1 MNKVEYLGLQIENEL
16 KKKDDEI
23 LKKFE
28 EYLKNNSEKVNIKMN
43 KVSFYDI
50 VNYSGNNTE
59 FFSNCPV
66 YNISDDCFSLL
77 LDCNGKTTISNN
89 FRKKLQK
96 VFIENVSKNIEEL
109 SYSNRILDNIELSLF
124 PNLKKVSIKDAG
136 EIISKNELEMFL
148 KRSNIEEFN
157 TDGKFDDDI
166 LKDGIFMDVEG
177 DKYGVYKDK
186 KISSGNFFY
195 KEFIDRYNIYS
206 QNPYENIDTI
216 IKVIEDGKNK
226 FEIDENID
234 IMVYDKIEDIEKKE
248 TSSSIIKYN
257 ISNKMI
263 KLKNINKVEDA
274 QRVIDSFVNSNYDI
288 SEVILELENKTY
300 SDMIKLKHLEKE
312 YNLKI
317 EYNNSLETITA
328 DEFIT
333 MRATL
338 DYYKS
343 LIEDKNLSPLEKA
356 TFGYDIIKSFVY
368 NEVKEDENKSIS
380 RNIHSIIESGNIV
393 CVGYARFYAELMKEI
408 GINGYAFGTAVPIDG
423 ENFGHARVLLKI
435 DDPKYGIDGTY
446 AFDPT
451 WDSARNFVKVI
462 DKDGNEKIR
471 NMNNL
476 EENDTVVRKY
486 DRLSRYKYFLVP
498 RNEYEE
504 KFVGE
509 KMPKLNEAD
518 YYGADEISKSEMK
531 NDSNL
536 DLISFPKEKF
546 EYLVRKIKLC
556 EGYSKESIDEL
567 IDEILDINGFN
578 KKEVNEDELES
589 TVKK

>member
-1 MNKVEYLGLQIENEL
+1 MN
-16 KKKDDEI
+16 
-23 LKKFE
+23 
-28 EYLKNNSEKVNIKMN
+28 
-43 KVSFYDI
+43 
-50 VNYSGNNTE
+50 T
-59 FFSNCPV
+59 
-66 YNISDDCFSLL
+66 
-77 LDCNGKTTISNN
+77 
-89 FRKKLQK
+89 
-96 VFIENVSKNIEEL
+96 
-109 SYSNRILDNIELSLF
+109 
-124 PNLKKVSIKDAG
+124 
-136 EIISKNELEMFL
+136 
-148 KRSNIEEFN
+148 
-157 TDGKFDDDI
+157 
-166 LKDGIFMDVEG
+166 
-177 DKYGVYKDK
+177 
-186 KISSGNFFY
+186 
-195 KEFIDRYNIYS
+195 
-206 QNPYENIDTI
+206 IDTI

-226 FEIDENID
+226 FEIDENKD
-234 IMVYDKIEDIEKKE
+234 IMVYDKIKDIEKKE
-248 TSSSIIKYN
+248 TSNSIIEYN
-257 ISNKMI
+257 DSKKMI
-263 KLKNINKVEDA
+263 KLKNINKIEDA

-288 SEVILELENKTY
+288 SDVILELENKTY
-300 SDMIKLKHLEKE
+300 SDMIKLKHLEKK

-317 EYNNSLETITA
+317 EYNNSYEKITA

-393 CVGYARFYAELMKEI
+393 CVGYASFYAELMKEI
-408 GINGYAFGTAVPIDG
+408 GINGYEFGTIVPIDG
-423 ENFGHARVLLKI
+423 ENIGHARVLLKI

-451 WDSARNFVKVI
+451 WDSARDFVKVI

-471 NMNNL
+471 DMNNL
-476 EENDTVVRKY
+476 EGNDTVVRKY

-498 RNEYEE
+498 GNEYEE

-509 KMPKLNEAD
+509 KMPKLNEDD

>member
-16 KKKDDEI
+16 KKKEDEI

-43 KVSFYDI
+43 NVSFDDI

-124 PNLKKVSIKDAG
+124 PNLKEVSIKNAG

-195 KEFIDRYNIYS
+195 KEFINRYNIYS

-226 FEIDENID
+226 FEIDENKD
-234 IMVYDKIEDIEKKE
+234 IMVYDKIKDIEKKE
-248 TSSSIIKYN
+248 TSNSI
-257 ISNKMI
+257 
-263 KLKNINKVEDA
+263 
-274 QRVIDSFVNSNYDI
+274 
-288 SEVILELENKTY
+288 
-300 SDMIKLKHLEKE
+300 
-312 YNLKI
+312 I
-317 EYNNSLETITA
+317 EYNNSYEKITA

-393 CVGYARFYAELMKEI
+393 CVGYASFYAELMKEI
-408 GINGYAFGTAVPIDG
+408 GINGYEFGTIVPIDG
-423 ENFGHARVLLKI
+423 ENIGHARVLLKI

-451 WDSARNFVKVI
+451 WDSARDFVKVI

-471 NMNNL
+471 DMNNL
-476 EENDTVVRKY
+476 EGNDTVVRKY

-498 RNEYEE
+498 GNEYEE

-509 KMPKLNEAD
+509 KMPKLNEDD

>member
-16 KKKDDEI
+16 KKKEDEI

-43 KVSFYDI
+43 NVSFDDI

-124 PNLKKVSIKDAG
+124 PNLKEVSIKDAG
-136 EIISKNELEMFL
+136 EIISKNELEKFL

-177 DKYGVYKDK
+177 DKYGVYNDK

-195 KEFIDRYNIYS
+195 KEFINRYNIYS

-226 FEIDENID
+226 FEIDENKD
-234 IMVYDKIEDIEKKE
+234 IMVYDKIKDIEKKE
-248 TSSSIIKYN
+248 TSNSIIQYN
-257 ISNKMI
+257 VSKKMI
-263 KLKNINKVEDA
+263 KLKNINKIEDA
-274 QRVIDSFVNSNYDI
+274 QRVIDSFVNSNYYI
-288 SEVILELENKTY
+288 SDVILELENKTY

-317 EYNNSLETITA
+317 EYNNSYEKITA

-393 CVGYARFYAELMKEI
+393 CVGYASFYAELMKEI

-423 ENFGHARVLLKI
+423 ENFGHERVLLKI
-435 DDPKYGIDGTY
+435 EDPKYGIDGTY

-451 WDSARNFVKVI
+451 WDSARDFVKVI

-504 KFVGE
+504 KFEGE
-509 KMPKLNEAD
+509 KMKKLN
-518 YYGADEISKSEMK
+518 
-531 NDSNL
+531 
-536 DLISFPKEKF
+536 
-546 EYLVRKIKLC
+546 
-556 EGYSKESIDEL
+556 
-567 IDEILDINGFN
+567 
-578 KKEVNEDELES
+578 
-589 TVKK
+589 

>member
-16 KKKDDEI
+16 KKKEDEI

-43 KVSFYDI
+43 NVSFDDI

-124 PNLKKVSIKDAG
+124 PNLKEVSIKDAG
-136 EIISKNELEMFL
+136 EIISKNELEKFL

-177 DKYGVYKDK
+177 DKYGVYNDK

-195 KEFIDRYNIYS
+195 KEFINRYNIYS

-226 FEIDENID
+226 FEIDENKD
-234 IMVYDKIEDIEKKE
+234 IMVYDKIKDIEKKE
-248 TSSSIIKYN
+248 TSNSIIQYN
-257 ISNKMI
+257 VSK
-263 KLKNINKVEDA
+263 K
-274 QRVIDSFVNSNYDI
+274 
-288 SEVILELENKTY
+288 
-300 SDMIKLKHLEKE
+300 MIKLKHLEKE

-317 EYNNSLETITA
+317 EYNNSYEKITA

-393 CVGYARFYAELMKEI
+393 CVGYASFYAELMKEI

-423 ENFGHARVLLKI
+423 ENFGHERVLLKI
-435 DDPKYGIDGTY
+435 EDPKYGIDGTY

-451 WDSARNFVKVI
+451 WDSARDFVKVI

-504 KFVGE
+504 KFEGE
-509 KMPKLNEAD
+509 KMPKLNEDD
-518 YYGADEISKSEMK
+518 YYGTDEISKSEMK

-536 DLISFPKEKF
+536 DSISFPKEKF